1 MTEPR
6 ELPLT
11 FHFVQVDGPPS
22 PVVAELL
29 EVCTGRNATDTE
41 MLKAEVYDRIRVACL
56 GRLGDPE
63 QVKAIAQDPNVW
75 EIRWENLPG
84 VGSVRLY
91 VAEPPLFPGVLL
103 ALHVHRKLIT
113 GTDEEKRADQNA
125 AIAVALRRYGLGRAN
140 RWGIS

>member
-6 ELPLT
+6 DDPLT
-11 FHFVQVDGPPS
+11 FHFAQIDGPPS
-22 PVVAELL
+22 PVIAELL
-29 EVCTGRNATDTE
+29 DVCTGRSPTETE
-41 MLKAEVYDRIRVACL
+41 MLKAELVDRIRVACL

-75 EIRWENLPG
+75 EIRWENLPR

-113 GTDEEKRADQNA
+113 GTEDEKRADQNA
-125 AIAVALRRYGLGRAN
+125 AIALALRRYGLGQAS
-140 RWGIS
+140 RWGLA